1 MSRSTPVRKADGA
14 SVPEARFQVCGAE
27 FVPDTSG
34 AVFLP
39 EHRALIVADLHF
51 EKGSAFAA
59 RGVHLPPYDTR
70 STLFQLRRLVER
82 FRPDTVVALG
92 DSFHDGGAGA
102 RIAPDDA
109 RDISELTG
117 LARWIW
123 ITGNHDPEPP
133 DNLGGEIADS
143 FELGPLVLRHI
154 PAPAPSVG
162 EVAGHLH
169 PVAAVVTRGRR
180 LRRRCFA
187 TDGVRLVMPSF
198 GAFTGGLNVRASA
211 FDGIFDGSKF
221 VAWMIGRDRVY
232 PVSGRKLLPGD

>member
-1 MSRSTPVRKADGA
+1 MTPVRGERGTKE
-14 SVPEARFQVCGAE
+14 PEGRLKVFGLDL
-27 FVPDTSG
+27 VPDVSG
-34 AVFLP
+34 ALFLP
-39 EHRALIVADLHF
+39 EHQALIVADLHF

-82 FRPDTVVALG
+82 YRPSTVVALG

-109 RDISELTG
+109 RDIRALTG

-133 DNLGGEIADS
+133 DDLGGEIQDS
-143 FELGPLVLRHI
+143 FDLGPLLLRHI
-154 PAPAPSVG
+154 PRPAPATG
-162 EVAGHLH
+162 EIAGHLH

-187 TDGVRLVMPSF
+187 TDGARLVMPAF

-211 FDGIFDGSKF
+211 CKGIFEDGRF

-232 PVSGRKLLPGD
+232 PVSSRKLLPGD